1 MFSIISSSWMIYE
14 NVVIITPSNRESIIM
29 ISLIDNE
36 KDIYKPVIAISKMR
50 NVHIKSDDA
59 EVILQ

>member
-1 MFSIISSSWMIYE
+1 MIYE